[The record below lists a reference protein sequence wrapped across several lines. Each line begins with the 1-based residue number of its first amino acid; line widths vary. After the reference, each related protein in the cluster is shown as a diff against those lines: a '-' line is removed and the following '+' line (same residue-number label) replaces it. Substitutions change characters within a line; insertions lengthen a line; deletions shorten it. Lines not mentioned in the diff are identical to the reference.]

1 MLLVYLLHGG
11 VVRGVNQTL
20 DLIPDAR
27 SSGVA
32 AVQIGLPGEL
42 SHIASHG
49 ASLLD
54 INSYSINVS
63 HTEYFL
69 GDQFDW
75 LAGAYRLDSLSVIG
89 VSLSRFSSSEIP
101 YTEEGDTIA
110 FAPSTFEISD
120 WSLST
125 AIARKIFDIQF
136 GTNLHLIKRDL
147 DQNGLGF
154 RGDISV
160 NWTKGSFIL
169 GAHVKGISSSA
180 VKWEDHWEYAP
191 PDLFFG
197 FGFSKDIPYLYGK
210 LYTAWQ
216 SKGVF
221 QKEAKASDVLLHQV
235 TTDSTKAQTT
245 LIGERSWEAP
255 LDFFKVSS
263 VAIEFHTNWDLIL
276 RGGLEEIA
284 LFQNYSLGIG
294 VPIWSHLYVDY
305 GFQSHSELGVLHKL
319 SMHFDFGRSLRNP
332 QKARTKSD
340 AFLLKTKEEKPKT
353 SQKIKFIAED
363 FDPNPS
369 KGVITETIEEAEEV
383 LEEN

>member
-11 VVRGVNQTL
+11 AVRGVNQTL

-27 SSGVA
+27 SSGIA

-42 SHIASHG
+42 SHLASHG

-54 INSYSINVS
+54 IDLYSVNVS

-101 YTEEGDTIA
+101 YTEEGDTIVL
-110 FAPSTFEISD
+110 APNTFEISD

-125 AIARKIFDIQF
+125 AIARKIFGIQF

-154 RGDISV
+154 RGDVSV
-160 NWTKGSFIL
+160 NWSIDSFII
-169 GAHVKGISSSA
+169 GANVKGISSSA
-180 VKWEDHWEYAP
+180 VKWEDTWEYAP

-235 TTDSTKAQTT
+235 TTDSTKAQIK

-263 VAIEFHTNWDLIL
+263 IAVEFHTNWDLIL
-276 RGGLEEIA
+276 RGGLEEIVF
-284 LFQNYSLGIG
+284 LQNYSLGIG
-294 VPIWSHLYVDY
+294 IPVWSHLYVDY
-305 GFQSHSELGVLHKL
+305 GFQSHNELGVLHKL

-332 QKARTKSD
+332 QKARTKSED
-340 AFLLKTKEEKPKT
+340 VLSNAKQETPKA
-353 SQKIKFIAED
+353 SQKFKLVVED
-363 FDPNPS
+363 SDS
-369 KGVITETIEEAEEV
+369 TSVKGIILETLEEPEEV